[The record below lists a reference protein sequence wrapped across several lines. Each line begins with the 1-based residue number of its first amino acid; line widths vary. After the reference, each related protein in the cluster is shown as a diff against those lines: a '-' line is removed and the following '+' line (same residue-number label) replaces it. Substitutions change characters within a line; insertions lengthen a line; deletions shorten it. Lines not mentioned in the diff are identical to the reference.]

1 MRDRAVGSTHSQ
13 RSESVKKMIFVLTGF
28 VAVLAGA
35 YGSSFLFAQGGGGA
49 PAQQQGTRVAA
60 VNIGKV
66 FNEYKRAIAFK
77 TELEHTLA
85 PYKEKAKKYT
95 DQIKVLEDELRKPTL
110 TETQKAQYTDSI
122 KTNKRALEDMSA
134 DISRLLGKKQ
144 EDNLVTL
151 WKEVNMGIE

>member
-35 YGSSFLFAQGGGGA
+35 YGSSFLFAQGGGA
-49 PAQQQGTRVAA
+49 PAQQQGTRIAI

-77 TELEHTLA
+77 ADLEHTLA
-85 PYKEKAKKYT
+85 PYKEKAKKHT
-95 DQIKVLEDELRKPTL
+95 DQIKALEDELRKPNL
-110 TETQKAQYTDSI
+110 TEAQKFQYNESI
-122 KTNKRALEDMSA
+122 KSNKRALED
-134 DISRLLGKKQ
+134 
-144 EDNLVTL
+144 
-151 WKEVNMGIE
+151 